1 MPTPAVEF
9 AGRSGR
15 RAVREARGNFVDD
28 NAVAEVFALLEGR
41 AKAPQH
47 RLRAS
52 HVHIATELYRK
63 KQSRASRKNRKFEK
77 KKVKGKKEGD
87 TQM

>member
-1 MPTPAVEF
+1 
-9 AGRSGR
+9 
-15 RAVREARGNFVDD
+15 VREARGNFVDD

-52 HVHIATELYRK
+52 HEDVAAELYYRK
-63 KQSRASRKNRKFEK
+63 TKVAMSRRKRK
-77 KKVKGKKEGD
+77 
-87 TQM
+87 T